1 MEITK
6 GVITEYKSGGNA
18 LVTEDP
24 VENPETHSSDISSD
38 NASGDADLIKCTY
51 AADQPPNP
59 IVINSAEGVSSLHT
73 TISPLDLVKE
83 IP

>member
-18 LVTEDP
+18 LVTENP

-38 NASGDADLIKCTY
+38 NASGDAT
-51 AADQPPNP
+51 
-59 IVINSAEGVSSLHT
+59 
-73 TISPLDLVKE
+73 
-83 IP
+83 